1 MQIHNHISDQDEL
14 LCQIVSV
21 DGKLIW
27 SQNSVAEQTQLNIE
41 DLPEDMC
48 KFLIQTETED
58 LQNLEKGTYLVQLTI
73 ENKAYAIS
81 FVKE

>member
-58 LQNLEKGTYLVQLTI
+58 LQNLEKGTYIVQLTL
-73 ENKAYAIS
+73 ENKAYAVS